1 MMMKALRACLIGLLT
16 GLSCSYALLTIGVMI
31 KPGALLTGDDLLLQF
46 IIAAVMGVVIG
57 FGSLIFETS
66 FCSLPIQLVIHFA
79 YVNLCAFIGG
89 YFGSWFTFSDAS
101 TLLTV
106 FLTVIIIYAL
116 VWFFL
121 LVTTKR
127 EVDEINGYLQQRKR
141 HQ

>member
-1 MMMKALRACLIGLLT
+1 MMKALRACFISLLT

-31 KPGALLTGDDLLLQF
+31 EPGALLTGDDLLLQF

>member
-31 KPGALLTGDDLLLQF
+31 EPGALLTGDDLLLQF

-79 YVNLCAFIGG
+79 YVNICAFIGG